1 MFGWIRKLTKRTAVE
16 ESTDTSSLLAP
27 DNSAVEAAA
36 QQAPLP
42 RTDSI
47 APQTPESAQNMV
59 DVYTP
64 EPMPEPPTF
73 ELPEPQFVEP
83 FEGSN
88 TLEEDVFVEDE
99 HVFTPSN
106 ATERTSAFAAP
117 VATITDV
124 AAPITDVS
132 APIDT
137 EPVAAT
143 QETTVQ
149 DEATLEAFHEV
160 SNEETGSV
168 GEAGLEPTVLN
179 AQNAFSTE
187 ATEVTKT
194 NEVADAAA
202 VLETETVIEAAI
214 TAETA
219 APETAA
225 APKASTELEPSPLE
239 AEFDG
244 LLAAPSPRP
253 AMPLSAHPNFA
264 GLGLA
269 QWEPIAPRLL
279 EPEAA
284 LTPEA
289 QEELLKL
296 FDDLFG
302 PCGRYRLEWRTER
315 RAGDDAMFAEIMT
328 ADLVRRVQNTIADVA
343 ELERPEPPKAIQ
355 AAFLDREDDEDA
367 DEAFRQAS

>member
-1 MFGWIRKLTKRTAVE
+1 MFGWIRKLTQRAAVE

-27 DNSAVEAAA
+27 DNSAAETHA

-47 APQTPESAQNMV
+47 ASSQAIEPAPRMV

-64 EPMPEPPTF
+64 EPMPEPPTS
-73 ELPEPQFVEP
+73 ELPEPQLAESFEAPGTVEEEVV
-83 FEGSN
+83 FEDDH
-88 TLEEDVFVEDE
+88 T
-99 HVFTPSN
+99 FTPVNS
-106 ATERTSAFAAP
+106 TERTSAFAAP
-117 VATITDV
+117 ATSVNTATVTVAETAV
-124 AAPITDVS
+124 AEAPVTELEN
-132 APIDT
+132 AAAEAEAIDERIEDASEAAAAIAT
-137 EPVAAT
+137 ETA
-143 QETTVQ
+143 
-149 DEATLEAFHEV
+149 
-160 SNEETGSV
+160 
-168 GEAGLEPTVLN
+168 
-179 AQNAFSTE
+179 E
-187 ATEVTKT
+187 ATE
-194 NEVADAAA
+194 
-202 VLETETVIEAAI
+202 
-214 TAETA
+214 
-219 APETAA
+219 
-225 APKASTELEPSPLE
+225 ASTELEPSPLE

-244 LLAAPSPRP
+244 LLSAPSPRP

-284 LTPEA
+284 LTPAA
-289 QEELLKL
+289 QEELIKL

-302 PCGRYRLEWRTER
+302 PCGRYRLEWRTDR

-355 AAFLDREDDEDA
+355 AAFVDLEEDGDA